1 MAISVVVVLVAGV
14 AYKFLL
20 AALGTRLKKLVARA
34 ASIAITAPNLKN
46 TILNRPYSEK
56 HDRNALNIEN
66 HTKID
71 EKQSKSTKHYSKHP
85 KSTKNIAQTC

>member
-46 TILNRPYSEK
+46 TILNRPQSLK
-56 HDRNALNIEN
+56 SRHLCHSFHSNIQN
-66 HTKID
+66 HPIFTKTRQ
-71 EKQSKSTKHYSKHP
+71 KRTKH
-85 KSTKNIAQTC
+85 